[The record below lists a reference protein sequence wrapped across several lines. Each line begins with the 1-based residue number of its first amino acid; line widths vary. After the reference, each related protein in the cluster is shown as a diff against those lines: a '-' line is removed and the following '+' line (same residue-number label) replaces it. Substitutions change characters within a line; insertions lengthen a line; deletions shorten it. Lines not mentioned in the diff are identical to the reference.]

1 MKLYQYLRYR
11 EASCMLFKPS
21 LVALFLTVVLIV
33 TAFQASKAGPV
44 SERNVNIK
52 AIHRAGNSG
61 NYTNLLQAQRQ
72 IIGVVRDSSGVLP
85 GATISVKGDPKNGTV
100 TDPNGKF
107 VLEVPNN
114 AILVVAMVGYLSQ
127 EVTTAGKTSVDVTL
141 KVDAKALEEVVVVA
155 FGKQKKSD
163 VIGAVSSVNVA
174 DLKIPSSNL
183 TTALAG
189 RVAGMIAYQRSG
201 EPGADNADFFIRG
214 VTTFGYKKDP
224 LILLDGVEVDRT
236 TLARLQPDDIASFS
250 IAKDATATSLYGAR
264 GANGVVLIT
273 TKEGKEGQINI
284 SVRLE
289 NSVSAP
295 TRNIELADPITYMR
309 MGNEAVLTRDPLGLL
324 PYTQEKIDNTV
335 PGSGSIIY
343 PSTDWQDALFK
354 DYTINQRI
362 NMNASG
368 GGKVAR
374 YYLAGTLN
382 QDNGVLKV
390 NGKNNFN
397 NNIDLKSYSLRSNVN
412 INLTKTTEAVVRL
425 SGIFDDYNGPIG
437 AGTEVFRQVMR
448 TNPVLFPAY
457 YEPDEQNMAT
467 KHILFGNFGAGNYLN
482 PYANLQRGYKEYSSS
497 KMDAQFEL
505 KQDLSFITEGLSLRG
520 LFNTSRYSY
529 FDVSR
534 GYNPFYYNIGSYD
547 KTDGKY
553 SLIALN
559 ETSGTEYLGYA
570 EGAKDVSSTVYMEG
584 AANYNRTFAEK
595 HNISS
600 MMVFIMRNNLRGN
613 AGDLQSSLPFRN
625 LGVSGRLTYSYA
637 SKYFAEFNFGYNG
650 SERFYQT
657 NRFGFFPSAGI
668 AYSISNEKFWEPI
681 SPYISKLKFRAT
693 YGLVGNDAIGNDYD
707 RFFYLSNV
715 NMDNGSISFGTD
727 NGYVRSGVLVSRYA
741 NNDITWEKAKK
752 TNIGFEMSLFKN
764 FNIEADYFQEYRTN
778 ILMSRAFIPST
789 MGLSAAVRANVGEA
803 SAKGID
809 GSIDYT
815 QNFNS
820 SFWLKARGNFTYAT
834 SQFRVNEEPNYDERY
849 LSKVGNSLSQ
859 QWGYIAERLF
869 VDDAEALNSPKQNFG
884 VYGGGDIKFRDVNGD
899 GQVTPL
905 DMVPIGYP
913 TDPEIIYGFGLSAG
927 LKNFDLS
934 CFFQGSARSSF
945 WIDPAATAPFAHYN
959 YPNEPYK
966 GTLSNQVLKAYADSY
981 WSEENRN
988 LYALWPRLSQNISWN
1003 NAQPSTWFMRN
1014 QAFVRLKSVEA
1025 GYTLPKRLVER
1036 INVANARVY
1045 LNGLNLMSISSFKLW
1060 DVEMGGNGLGYPV
1073 QMTMNVG
1080 LNVSF

>member
-1 MKLYQYLRYR
+1 MKLHQYFKYGDDIP
-11 EASCMLFKPS
+11 MLLKSS
-21 LVALFLTVVLIV
+21 LVPMILTVFLTTATFEISRSESFSDSPVNKKGITKSANYKKLSTVLKEIRG
-33 TAFQASKAGPV
+33 T
-44 SERNVNIK
+44 
-52 AIHRAGNSG
+52 
-61 NYTNLLQAQRQ
+61 
-72 IIGVVRDSSGVLP
+72 VRDSAGVLP
-85 GATISVKGDPKNGTV
+85 GATISVKGDPKIGTV

-107 VLEVPNN
+107 ILEIPDNAVL
-114 AILVVAMVGYLSQ
+114 IVAMVGYLPQ
-127 EVTTAGKTSVDVTL
+127 EVSTAGKTSIDIL
-141 KVDAKALEEVVVVA
+141 LQIDSKALEEVVVVA

-273 TKEGKEGQINI
+273 TKEGKEGQISI
-284 SVRLE
+284 SVRME

-295 TRNIELADPITYMR
+295 TKNIELADPVTYMR
-309 MGNEAVLTRDPLGLL
+309 MGNEAVLTRDPLGML

-335 PGSGSIIY
+335 PGNGSIMY

-354 DYTINQRI
+354 DYTVNQRI

-425 SGIFDDYNGPIG
+425 SGIFDDYNGPIDG
-437 AGTEVFRQVMR
+437 GTGVYNQVMH
-448 TNPVLFPAY
+448 TNPVLFPAF
-457 YEPDEQNMAT
+457 YEPDEQNIAT
-467 KHILFGNFGAGNYLN
+467 KHILFGNFGTGGYQN

-505 KQDLSFITEGLSLRG
+505 KQDLSFLTQGLSLRG
-520 LFNTSRYSY
+520 LFNTSRYSF

-547 KTDGKY
+547 KTDGAY

-559 ETSGTEYLGYA
+559 ETTGTEYLGYS
-570 EGAKDVSSTVYMEG
+570 EGQKEVSSTVYMEA

-625 LGVSGRLTYSYA
+625 LGVSGRLTYSYK
-637 SKYFAEFNFGYNG
+637 SKYFAEVNFGYNG
-650 SERFYQT
+650 SERFFET

-681 SPYISKLKFRAT
+681 SPYISKLKLRAT

-715 NMDNGSISFGTD
+715 DMNYGAIGFGTD
-727 NGYVRSGVLVSRYA
+727 NGYWKSGVLVSRYA

-752 TNIGFEMSLFKN
+752 TNLGFEMSLFKN

-778 ILMSRAFIPST
+778 ILMNRAFIPST
-789 MGLSAAVRANVGEA
+789 MGLSAPVRANVGEA

-815 QNFNS
+815 QNFSN

-834 SQFRVNEEPNYDERY
+834 SQFRVNEEPDYKETY
-849 LSKVGNSLSQ
+849 ISKVGNSLSQ
-859 QWGYIAERLF
+859 KWGYIAERLF
-869 VDDAEALNSPKQNFG
+869 VDDMEALNSPKQNFG

-905 DMVPIGYP
+905 DMVPIGHP

-927 LKNFDLS
+927 LKGFDLS

-945 WIDPAATAPFAHYN
+945 WIDPAATSPFS
-959 YPNEPYK
+959 
-966 GTLSNQVLKAYADSY
+966 GQTQLLKAYADSY

-988 LYALWPRLSQNISWN
+988 LYALWPRLTQNISWN

-1014 QAFVRLKSVEA
+1014 QAFVRLKSVEM
-1025 GYTLPKRLVER
+1025 GYTLPKRLVEKVK
-1036 INVANARVY
+1036 IANARVY
-1045 LNGLNLMSISSFKLW
+1045 LNGLNLMSMSNFKLW

-1073 QMTMNVG
+1073 QMTLNVG

>member
-1 MKLYQYLRYR
+1 MVWRHHQK
-11 EASCMLFKPS
+11 
-21 LVALFLTVVLIV
+21 
-33 TAFQASKAGPV
+33 
-44 SERNVNIK
+44 
-52 AIHRAGNSG
+52 
-61 NYTNLLQAQRQ
+61 QR
-72 IIGVVRDSSGVLP
+72 RDSAGVLP
-85 GATISVKGDPKNGTV
+85 GATISVKGEPKTGTV

-107 VLEVPNN
+107 ILEIPDDAVLIVG
-114 AILVVAMVGYLSQ
+114 MVGYLTQ
-127 EVTTAGKTSVDVTL
+127 EVSTVGKTSVDVTL
-141 KVDAKALEEVVVVA
+141 KIDSKALEEVVVVA

-163 VIGAVSSVNVA
+163 VIGAVTSVNVA

-273 TKEGKEGQINI
+273 TKEGKEGQIAI
-284 SVRLE
+284 SVRME

-295 TRNIELADPITYMR
+295 TRNVELADPVTYMR
-309 MGNEAVLTRDPLGLL
+309 LANEAVSTRLASGSQ
-324 PYTQEKIDNTV
+324 PYTQQQIDNTV
-335 PGSGSIIY
+335 PGNGSVQY
-343 PSTDWQDALFK
+343 PSTNWQDALFK

-368 GGKVAR
+368 GGKIAK

-382 QDNGVLKV
+382 QDNGVLQV

-412 INLTKTTEAVVRL
+412 ISLTKTTEAVVRL
-425 SGIFDDYNGPIG
+425 SGIFDDYTGPING
-437 AGTEVFRQVMR
+437 GTEIYRDVMR
-448 TNPVLFPAY
+448 TNPVRFQPY
-457 YEPDEQNMAT
+457 YEPDEQNMLT
-467 KHILFGNFGAGNYLN
+467 KHILFGNYQDGNYLN
-482 PYANLQRGYKEYSSS
+482 PYASLQRGYKEYSSS

-505 KQDLSFITEGLSLRG
+505 KQDLSFLTEGLSLRG
-520 LFNTSRYSY
+520 LFNTSRYSF

-534 GYNPFYYNIGSYD
+534 GYNPFYYNLASFDKNDGS
-547 KTDGKY
+547 Y

-559 ETSGTEYLGYA
+559 ETTGTEYLGYS
-570 EGAKDVSSTVYMEG
+570 EGRKDVTSTVYMEG

-613 AGDLQSSLPFRN
+613 AGDVQSSLPFRN
-625 LGVSGRLTYSYA
+625 LGVSGRLTYSFA
-637 SKYFAEFNFGYNG
+637 SKYFAEVNFGYNG
-650 SERFYQT
+650 SERFFET
-657 NRFGFFPSAGI
+657 DRFGFFPSAGI
-668 AYSISNEKFWEPI
+668 AYSISNEKFWEPL

-693 YGLVGNDAIGNDYD
+693 YGLVGNDAIGSDYD

-715 NMDNGSISFGTD
+715 NMDYGRAAFGTD
-727 NGYVRSGVLVSRYA
+727 NGYSRTGVRVSRYA
-741 NNDITWEKAKK
+741 NNDITWEKSKK

-778 ILMSRAFIPST
+778 ILMTRAFIPST
-789 MGLSAAVRANVGEA
+789 MGLTNSPRANVGEA
-803 SAKGID
+803 SGKGID

-820 SFWLKARGNFTYAT
+820 SFWLKARGNFTFAT
-834 SQFRVNEEPNYDERY
+834 SKYEVNEEPNYKESY
-849 LSKVGNSLSQ
+849 ISKVGNSLSQ

-869 VDDAEALNSPKQNFG
+869 VDDMEALNSPKQNFG
-884 VYGGGDIKFRDVNGD
+884 EYGGGDIKFRDVNGD

-905 DMVPIGYP
+905 DRVPIGHP

-927 LKNFDLS
+927 LGGFDLS

-945 WIDPAATAPFAHYN
+945 WIDPAATSPFAEYR
-959 YPNEPYK
+959 YPNEPYR
-966 GTLSNQVLKAYADSY
+966 GILNNQLLKAYADSH

-988 LYALWPRLSQNISWN
+988 LYALWPRLSQNVNWN

-1014 QAFVRLKSVEA
+1014 QAFVRLKSVEM
-1025 GYTLPKRLVER
+1025 GYTLPKSLVDR
-1036 INVANARVY
+1036 INIANARVY
-1045 LNGLNLMSISSFKLW
+1045 LNGLNLMSISNFKLW

-1073 QMTMNVG
+1073 QMTMNIG

>member
-1 MKLYQYLRYR
+1 MKFYQYFRYGR
-11 EASCMLFKPS
+11 SLCVLFKPS
-21 LVALFLTVVLIV
+21 LVTMSLTVILII
-33 TAFQASKAGPV
+33 SV
-44 SERNVNIK
+44 SQVSAIESSSDSRGDKKSINKSVNYKNVNAALKEI
-52 AIHRAGNSG
+52 RG
-61 NYTNLLQAQRQ
+61 T
-72 IIGVVRDSSGVLP
+72 VRDSAGVLP
-85 GATISVKGDPKNGTV
+85 GATISLKGNSKIGTV

-107 VLEVPNN
+107 ILEVPDN
-114 AILVVAMVGYLSQ
+114 AVLVVAMVGYLSQ
-127 EVTTAGKTSVDVTL
+127 EVSIADKTNITVVL
-141 KVDAKALEEVVVVA
+141 KVDSKALEEVVVVA

-273 TKEGKEGQINI
+273 TKEGKEGQISI
-284 SVRLE
+284 SVRME

-295 TRNIELADPITYMR
+295 TRNIELADPVTYMR
-309 MGNEAVLTRDPLGLL
+309 MGNEAVLTRDPLGML

-335 PGSGSIIY
+335 PGSGSIMY
-343 PSTDWQDALFK
+343 PSTDWQKALFK
-354 DYTINQRI
+354 EYTINQRI
-362 NMNASG
+362 NMNANG

-374 YYLAGTLN
+374 YYLSGTLN

-425 SGIFDDYNGPIG
+425 TGIFDDYNGPIDG
-437 AGTEVFRQVMR
+437 GTGIYNQVMH

-457 YEPDEQNMAT
+457 YEPDEQNIAT
-467 KHILFGNFGAGNYLN
+467 KHILFGNFGTGNYQN

-505 KQDLSFITEGLSLRG
+505 KQDLSFLTPGLSLRG
-520 LFNTSRYSY
+520 LFNTSRYSF

-534 GYNPFYYNIGSYD
+534 GYNPFYYNVGTYD
-547 KTDGKY
+547 KTDGAY

-559 ETSGTEYLGYA
+559 ETTGTEYLGYS
-570 EGAKDVSSTVYMEG
+570 EGTKLVSSTVYLEA
-584 AANYNRTFAEK
+584 AANYNRTFNEK
-595 HNISS
+595 HNVSS
-600 MMVFIMRNNLRGN
+600 MVVFIMRNNLRGN

-625 LGVSGRLTYSYA
+625 LGVSGRLTYAYK
-637 SKYFAEFNFGYNG
+637 SKYFAEVNFGYNG
-650 SERFYQT
+650 SERFYET
-657 NRFGFFPSAGI
+657 NRFGFFPSAGV

-715 NMDNGSISFGTD
+715 DMNYGAVGFGTD
-727 NGYVRSGVLVSRYA
+727 NAYWRSGVLVNRYA

-764 FNIEADYFQEYRTN
+764 FNIEADYFQEYRSN
-778 ILMSRAFIPST
+778 ILMNRAFIPST
-789 MGLSAAVRANVGEA
+789 MGLSATVRANVGEA

-815 QNFNS
+815 QNFSN

-834 SQFRVNEEPNYDERY
+834 SQFRVNEEPDYKETY

-859 QWGYIAERLF
+859 RWGYIAERLF
-869 VDDAEALNSPKQNFG
+869 IDDMEALNSPKQNFG
-884 VYGGGDIKFRDVNGD
+884 EYGGGDIKFRDVNKD

-905 DMVPIGYP
+905 DMVPIGHP
-913 TDPEIIYGFGLSAG
+913 TDPEIIYGLGLSAG
-927 LKNFDLS
+927 FKGFDLS

-945 WIDPAATAPFAHYN
+945 WIDPAATSPFS
-959 YPNEPYK
+959 
-966 GTLSNQVLKAYADSY
+966 GQTQLLKAYADSY
-981 WSEENRN
+981 WSEENRD
-988 LYALWPRLSQNISWN
+988 LYALWPRLTPNISWN

-1025 GYTLPKRLVER
+1025 GYTLPKRFVER
-1036 INVANARVY
+1036 IKIASARIY
-1045 LNGLNLMSISSFKLW
+1045 LNGLNLMSFSSFKLW

-1073 QMTMNVG
+1073 QMALNVG